1 MLFSMAGE
9 LGELGEHGN
18 GNFLSGCFPRFA
30 EVNLDDV
37 RASAQFVQIVRPILH
52 QRDAVGKILSPVV
65 CAAQFFGATV
75 RQQALYHL
83 FVGAKMFPGHC
94 ADGCTKPVWGVVGVP
109 HAAQSL
115 PCS

>member
-1 MLFSMAGE
+1 
-9 LGELGEHGN
+9 
-18 GNFLSGCFPRFA
+18 
-30 EVNLDDV
+30 
-37 RASAQFVQIVRPILH
+37 
-52 QRDAVGKILSPVV
+52 
-65 CAAQFFGATV
+65 V